1 MNKHFDEVTEQQ
13 IHEIEFAQEKEQ
25 AELDS
30 FEISDEVANVFQNAM
45 ESE

>member
-25 AELDS
+25 AELDY
-30 FEISDEVANVFQNAM
+30 FEISDELSNAFQDAM
-45 ESE
+45 